1 MERWNGKTE
10 QDGQLRVRKNCM
22 MSREK
27 KTVVE
32 EKRHYCETL
41 VNMVARSELHWR
53 KLVCI
58 DGLQRRDGGF
68 PPYSGEADIGST
80 G

>member
-1 MERWNGKTE
+1 ME
-10 QDGQLRVRKNCM
+10 QDGHLQVRKNCM

-32 EKRHYCETL
+32 EKRDYCETL
-41 VNMVARSELHWR
+41 VNMVACSELHRR

-58 DGLQRRDGGF
+58 DGLQQRDGRF
-68 PPYSGEADIGST
+68 PPYSGQADIGST
-80 G
+80 GWNQH